1 MKPTLNRPRNN
12 FPGVLAAALLAAALA
27 VSCWHPVFDWMLV
40 ESEITVKK
48 LGEPKLYFTADVYEG
63 YDTNNYWFLPQ
74 IAQMPTYGLLITEMD
89 ERIGIKSFPSIDQ
102 VNHQS
107 YINPSSMLELNN
119 TLGDAYMVLAAPDG
133 FSAAFAVT
141 NTINGQTIPMMDP
154 NTGSSTVVPSSDTPN
169 QFGIGAVAVAGSA
182 NVTLNCYSYQTMI
195 PNYQIE
201 SPWTG
206 GDPVFNVGIGNALI
220 FSEAPGITAPGR
232 LLDTTGSTNYL
243 YLSCGLSDGTRA
255 VYRWDT
261 PPYTASTPTR
271 YPEDYGPLIGAL
283 SDGRLL
289 AQKDG
294 IISVL
299 GPDLNFLFK
308 FPAGR
313 LRFVHERY
321 DNLID
326 FEMKVVFTRTVFV
339 RNNSHD
345 SDGQLLVELY
355 EIPTA
360 ELEDLAD

>member
-1 MKPTLNRPRNN
+1 MKPTLNRPRGN
-12 FPGVLAAALLAAALA
+12 FPGVLAAALLTAALA
-27 VSCWHPVFDWMLV
+27 VSCWHPTFDWMLV

-48 LGEPKLYFTADVYEG
+48 LGEPKLYFTADIYEG
-63 YDTNNYWFLPQ
+63 YDTNNFWFLPP
-74 IAQMPTYGLLITEMD
+74 MSNSPS
-89 ERIGIKSFPSIDQ
+89 IGVLVIEEESRLRFKSIPSIDA
-102 VNHQS
+102 VNHRAIIDQMTGFDV
-107 YINPSSMLELNN
+107 PN
-119 TLGDAYMVLAAPDG
+119 TIGDAYIVHADPNGNANFIVLANRAYG
-133 FSAAFAVT
+133 ESRMMSLTANGVVT
-141 NTINGQTIPMMDP
+141 PPATSTNGP
-154 NTGSSTVVPSSDTPN
+154 
-169 QFGIGAVAVAGSA
+169 FGIGVVAQALATQAVVASFVRLFPATSQYETVSWSTGSPGFIA
-182 NVTLNCYSYQTMI
+182 PSV
-195 PNYQIE
+195 
-201 SPWTG
+201 
-206 GDPVFNVGIGNALI
+206 LI
-220 FSEAPGITAPGR
+220 FTAGDLATVPGR
-232 LLDTTGSTNYL
+232 FLAAGTHF
-243 YLSCGLSDGTRA
+243 YLSCGMSDGSRA
-255 VYRWDT
+255 IFRWEAA
-261 PPYTASTPTR
+261 TANTIDSIR

-299 GPDLNFLFK
+299 DANLGFLFK

-321 DNLID
+321 DSLID